1 MSKFSKVARNWK
13 SLNQLYFH
21 SLSVNNWKIKYKTQL
36 AMAFKNM
43 RYLEINLKKGMWD
56 LITEDYETLL
66 RRIKENLNKGKYIAY
81 SWIDK
86 LQTVK
91 MSILPEVIKRVKAIP
106 VKNLSRNWQANY
118 KVHMETQRT
127 NNGQNI
133 FKKSI
138 LLKSYSNQGNE
149 YFLLKDRQI

>member
-1 MSKFSKVARNWK
+1 
-13 SLNQLYFH
+13 
-21 SLSVNNWKIKYKTQL
+21 
-36 AMAFKNM
+36 MAFKNM

-138 LLKSYSNQGNE
+138 LLKSDSNQGNE